1 MEEKLEFWYCIIGA
15 IDRNVVPFGGDSPL
29 REAVEDK
36 FIEMFGE
43 EANKCSSGWGLNLLV
58 ESVISQILRLETT
71 DPSGKTLEKIMD
83 ALDENTKRLKEEG
96 W

>member
-15 IDRNVVPFGGDSPL
+15 IDRNKVPWGGDFPL
-29 REAVEDK
+29 RDTVQDK

-43 EANKCSSGWGLNLLV
+43 QADKCSSGWGLNLLT
-58 ESVISQILRLETT
+58 ESVISRIMMLDRT
-71 DPSGKTLEKIMD
+71 DPSGKTLEKIIQ

>member
-1 MEEKLEFWYCIIGA
+1 MEEKLEFWSCTIGP
-15 IDRNVVPFGGDSPL
+15 IDRNGVPFGGDFPL
-29 REAVEDK
+29 REAVQGK

-43 EANKCSSGWGLNLLV
+43 EASKCSSGWGLNLLV

-71 DPSGKTLEKIMD
+71 DPSGKTLEKIID